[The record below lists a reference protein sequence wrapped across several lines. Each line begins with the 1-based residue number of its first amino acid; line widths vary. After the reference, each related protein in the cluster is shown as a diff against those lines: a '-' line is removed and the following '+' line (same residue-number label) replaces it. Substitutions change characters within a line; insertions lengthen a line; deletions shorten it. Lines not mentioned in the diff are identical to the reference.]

1 MRKLLSISLGLFLL
15 IGCSSSSSL
24 LKTANSFNIPEV
36 SETLIAEAKP
46 EISTGKLE
54 TSGALE
60 YYSTISES
68 LKEFKADDS
77 LEFEDEQIEFFNAT
91 ERFYNS
97 LNTQLSEYENKLEA
111 AYAGQE
117 FEDGVV
123 GIYLFKIPVDWKV
136 DTNDI
141 NIINSA
147 DPSLIIDY
155 IFVRKNVLV
164 FADPIY
170 IDDVDTL
177 FEVIAPLIDE
187 QLDY

>member
-1 MRKLLSISLGLFLL
+1 MKKLLSFTLGLLLL
-15 IGCSSSSSL
+15 IGCSNSSTL
-24 LKTANSFNIPEV
+24 LKTADSFNIPEV

-46 EISTGKLE
+46 EIATGKLE
-54 TSGALE
+54 TSGAIE

-68 LKEFKADDS
+68 LKEFKNDDS
-77 LEFEDEQIEFFNAT
+77 LEFEDDQVEFFDAT

-123 GIYLFKIPVDWKV
+123 GMYLFKIPVDWKV
-136 DTNDI
+136 DNNDI
-141 NIINSA
+141 DIINSA
-147 DPSLIIDY
+147 DPSLVIDY
-155 IFVRKNVLV
+155 KKKKKNVLV

-177 FEVIAPLIDE
+177 FEVIAPLIDAH
-187 QLDY
+187 LDY